1 MSLRAKTYALL
12 DLHSH
17 EHAAGRV
24 RALLV
29 AVNLLG
35 IASVS
40 AGTIDSIGPVA
51 RAVAATVTGVVSTV
65 FLFEYLARL
74 WVAPEI
80 PHIGTSRNTPARLR
94 WALSLEGLI
103 DLVAVI
109 PALATASGG
118 ARLGAE
124 SASVFVLLWVMK
136 LATHAPGVAL
146 IVRVFRNER
155 SPLVAALALFMI
167 VLLSSA
173 TVIHLLEGERQ
184 PEPFGSIPSALW
196 WSMTTLTTTGY
207 GDVIPQTNAG
217 RLLGGVVMLCGISV
231 LALLAGILAT
241 GFAEE
246 VKRREFTRIW
256 DLVARVPLFAELG
269 AIAIADIVARLR
281 SRSYPAGAYVVRK
294 GEPGD
299 SMYFIVHGQ
308 AEVRLVGPVRIL
320 RDGDFFGEMALL
332 DRKPRSADVM
342 TLAPCTLL
350 VLEVADFYQLA
361 SQQPALI
368 AAIEA
373 EAKRRRVVPG
383 A

>member
-1 MSLRAKTYALL
+1 LSLRARTYALL

-17 EHAAGRV
+17 EHAATRM
-24 RALLV
+24 RAFLV

-40 AGTIDSIGPVA
+40 IGTIDGVGPLA
-51 RAVAATVTGVVSTV
+51 RAVAATVTGIVATV
-65 FLFEYLARL
+65 FLVEYAARL

-80 PHIGTSRNTPARLR
+80 PHMGVWSNAVARLR
-94 WALSLEGLI
+94 WAVSLEGLI

-124 SASVFVLLWVMK
+124 SAAAFVLLWVMK
-136 LATHAPGVAL
+136 LATHAPGVTL

-155 SPLVAALALFMI
+155 SPLLAALALFMI

-217 RLLGGVVMLCGISV
+217 RLLGGVVMLCGICV

-246 VKRREFTRIW
+246 VRRREFMRIW
-256 DLVARVPLFAELG
+256 DLVARVPLFAQLG
-269 AIAIADIVARLR
+269 AIAIADIVGRLR
-281 SRSYPAGAYVVRK
+281 SHAYPAGAYVVRR

-299 SMYFIVHGQ
+299 AMYFIV
-308 AEVRLVGPVRIL
+308 
-320 RDGDFFGEMALL
+320 
-332 DRKPRSADVM
+332 PR
-342 TLAPCTLL
+342 
-350 VLEVADFYQLA
+350 
-361 SQQPALI
+361 
-368 AAIEA
+368 
-373 EAKRRRVVPG
+373 
-383 A
+383 